1 MLKGIELMPC
11 NNNNEDTSI
20 CTCIPIDPVPSM
32 MAVTV
37 DKALEFPLR
46 LS

>member
-1 MLKGIELMPC
+1 MQIIIQIKTQDVDIAPYA
-11 NNNNEDTSI
+11 
-20 CTCIPIDPVPSM
+20 PIDPVPSM

-37 DKALEFPLR
+37 DNALEFPLR